1 MDNSKD
7 NIASETSDVNFM
19 RTCSGL
25 TSTDQFVFG
34 FSTSRPTG
42 QRLCAQVRVYQMEN
56 QMITVNTGAPQG
68 CVLSPLLYS
77 LMTNDCMASSPNCHS
92 VNFADDT
99 TVTGLIRGSDETDY
113 RRQVDELVM
122 WCSNSNLELNVSNIK
137 EIVV

>member
-1 MDNSKD
+1 
-7 NIASETSDVNFM
+7 M
-19 RTCSGL
+19 RSCSVL
-25 TSTDQFVFG
+25 TSMYQFVIG
-34 FSTSRPTG
+34 FSTYYPTG
-42 QRLCAQVRVYQMEN
+42 HRLCALVRVSDA
-56 QMITVNTGAPQG
+56 ITLNTGAPQG

-77 LMTNDCMASSPNCHS
+77 LMTHDCVASSPNCHI